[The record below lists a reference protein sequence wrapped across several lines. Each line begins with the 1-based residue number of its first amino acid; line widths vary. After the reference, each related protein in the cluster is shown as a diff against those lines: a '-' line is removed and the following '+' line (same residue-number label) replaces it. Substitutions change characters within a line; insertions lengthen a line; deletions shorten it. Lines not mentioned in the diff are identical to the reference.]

1 MSVRTTILDL
11 AMAIY
16 EEAVTLVGEGPE
28 ADALASMALADL
40 LDASRLD
47 SERPGRAAT
56 APASTTHRH
65 ARHERFL
72 RASA

>member
-16 EEAVTLVGEGPE
+16 EEAISLVGEGPE
-28 ADALASMALADL
+28 AEALASMALADML
-40 LDASRLD
+40 AESRLD
-47 SERPGRAAT
+47 AERPVLAAT
-56 APASTTHRH
+56 ANPSRHR
-65 ARHERFL
+65 ARHERLL

>member
-11 AMAIY
+11 AMAVY
-16 EEAVTLVGEGPE
+16 EEAVSLVGEGPE

-47 SERPGRAAT
+47 AERPAQ
-56 APASTTHRH
+56 APAPTTHRH

>member
-11 AMAIY
+11 AMAVY
-16 EEAVTLVGEGPE
+16 EEAVSLVGEGPE
-28 ADALASMALADL
+28 ADALASMALAEL

-47 SERPGRAAT
+47 AERTAHV
-56 APASTTHRH
+56 APAPTTHRH
-65 ARHERFL
+65 ARRERFL

>member
-16 EEAVTLVGEGPE
+16 DEAVSLVGEGPE
-28 ADALASMALADL
+28 ADALAAMALADM

-47 SERPGRAAT
+47 AERPGRT
-56 APASTTHRH
+56 APAALPHRSV
-65 ARHERFL
+65 RHERLL

>member
-16 EEAVTLVGEGPE
+16 EEAVALVGEGRE
-28 ADALASMALADL
+28 ADALAAAALTDL
-40 LDASRLD
+40 LQKSSLD
-47 SERPGRAAT
+47 EARPQRSVSAPLRMRPER
-56 APASTTHRH
+56 S
-65 ARHERFL
+65 L

>member
-16 EEAVTLVGEGPE
+16 EEAISLVGEGPE
-28 ADALASMALADL
+28 AEALASMALADML
-40 LDASRLD
+40 AESRLD
-47 SERPGRAAT
+47 AERSALAAT
-56 APASTTHRH
+56 PAPTRHRV
-65 ARHERFL
+65 RHERFL

>member
-16 EEAVTLVGEGPE
+16 DEAVTLVGEGP
-28 ADALASMALADL
+28 AAQALADAAL
-40 LDASRLD
+40 ADMLARSTLADAQSQRQPQVVAHRGRP
-47 SERPGRAAT
+47 ERW
-56 APASTTHRH
+56 
-65 ARHERFL
+65 L

>member
-16 EEAVTLVGEGPE
+16 EEAVSLVGEGPE
-28 ADALASMALADL
+28 ADGLASMALADML
-40 LDASRLD
+40 AASRLD
-47 SERPGRAAT
+47 AERPART
-56 APASTTHRH
+56 APAPVSHGQT
-65 ARHERFL
+65 RHERFL